1 MERVPVQNDG
11 SYALTELEDYSNG
24 YTPEAERPILDQ
36 GNARLRVSVL
46 TYEVSN
52 VGSKRP
58 VLYRRHHSTTC
69 IQRLQSG
76 TQRKYIRDVFRAHE
90 NPARSNR
97 AVWSKLPNWTLHKH
111 IS

>member
-1 MERVPVQNDG
+1 MASSSGKYVI
-11 SYALTELEDYSNG
+11 ALTEPEDYSNG
-24 YTPEAERPILDQ
+24 YTPEPERPILDH

-52 VGSKRP
+52 VGSEGP
-58 VLYRRHHSTTC
+58 ILYRRHNPTTC

-76 TQRKYIRDVFRAHE
+76 TRRKYIRDVFRAHE
-90 NPARSNR
+90 NPPRSNR
-97 AVWSKLPNWTLHKH
+97 AVWSKLPNRALHKD